1 MSTQHRAPPRNGA
14 PRRPTW
20 LLATMLVMTAG
31 PLAPTAARAQ
41 AGPQPQVSGA
51 PDVRGTVQSFD
62 DERLPPVTVTAT
74 RDARRLLETPAAV
87 GIVSGRTIRDT
98 APAHPQQLLGQ
109 VPGVAV
115 AVTNGEGHTTAIRQ
129 GFTTAPLYLFLE
141 DGLPIRATGFFN
153 HNALYEINLPMAGR
167 VEVIRG
173 PGSALYGSDAIGGIV
188 NVLTGAPA
196 AQAGIRAH
204 AEAGSF
210 GWRRLLAQADSGE
223 GQYGALRADLNLT
236 RTDGWRE
243 RTAYD
248 RSGGTLRWDAADVA
262 GGQARTVLAFSRIDQ
277 QTGANSPLPEADYRS
292 DPRRNNFPIAYRKV
306 DALRLSSAWSRGL
319 GEGTLTVTPY
329 LRDNA
334 MELLASF
341 SLASDPNLTITQNQS
356 WGVTSQWRRDW
367 AGPGRARLIAGL
379 DLEWSPG
386 SHRENRLAVTTT
398 GAGASRVYTAYT
410 VGTRIFDYKVDFRT
424 ISPYLHAEYSP
435 LPALRVVAGLR
446 HDRLDYSSRNNL
458 GPAPILDPASGR
470 WYGQAADSAVAFE
483 RLSPKLGA
491 TWALAPRVS
500 AWAAWNHG
508 FRVPSQ
514 SQLFRPAVAA
524 SPTEAQQ
531 RADLALGL
539 RPIRAEQAE
548 VGLRGR
554 LGAMDFELAAFD
566 LVKRDDLVSQ
576 RDPAT
581 NLSVPVNAGRTR
593 HRGVELGLGV
603 RLSPTVRLDAALSH
617 ATHRYAQWQT
627 ASADFSGR
635 EIEAAPR
642 SLGNLRLGWAPRPG
656 ALVQLE
662 WVHLGAYWLEASNAS
677 AWPRY
682 PGHNLVNA
690 RLAWPV
696 TPSVSVFARVLNL
709 ADRRYADS
717 ASVSSNTAVYSPG
730 LPRSAYVGA
739 EVRW

>member
-1 MSTQHRAPPRNGA
+1 MSLHRPLT
-14 PRRPTW
+14 RRSH
-20 LLATMLVMTAG
+20 A
-31 PLAPTAARAQ
+31 LAPTARLLTALL
-41 AGPQPQVSGA
+41 AGTASLPPAVGA
-51 PDVRGTVQSFD
+51 EAPLAA
-62 DERLPPVTVTAT
+62 DEETRLPAVTVTAT
-74 RDARRLLETPAAV
+74 RDARRLAETPAAV
-87 GIVSGRTIRDT
+87 GIIGARSIRDT

-188 NVLTGAPA
+188 NVLTSAPSPD
-196 AQAGIRAH
+196 AGIRTH

-210 GWRRLLAQADSGE
+210 GWRRMLAQADSGE
-223 GQYGALRADLNLT
+223 GAHGALRADLNLT

-248 RSGGTLRWDAADVA
+248 RTSGTLRWDATGIA
-262 GGQARTVLAFSRIDQ
+262 GGQTRTVLAVSRIDQ
-277 QTGANSPLPEADYRS
+277 QTGANSPLPEADYRN

-306 DALRLSSAWSRGL
+306 DALRLSSAWSRSL
-319 GEGTLTVTPY
+319 GEGWLTVTPY

-341 SLASDPNLTITQNQS
+341 NLASDPNLTFTDNQS
-356 WGVTSQWRRDW
+356 WGITSQWRRDW
-367 AGPGRARLIAGL
+367 EGPGRVRLIAGL

-386 SHRENRLAVTTT
+386 NHRENRLNVTTSGT
-398 GAGASRVYTAYT
+398 GASRVYSAYT
-410 VGTRIFDYKVDFRT
+410 VGTRTFDYAVDFRT
-424 ISPYLHAEYSP
+424 VSPYLHAEVSP
-435 LPALRVVAGLR
+435 LPTVRVTAGLR
-446 HDRLDYSSRNNL
+446 HDRLDYSSRNRL
-458 GPAPILDPASGR
+458 GSAPVLDAASGR
-470 WYGQAADSAVAFE
+470 WYGQAPDATVGFE

-491 TWALAPRVS
+491 TWAISPAMS
-500 AWAAWNHG
+500 AWASWNHG
-508 FRVPSQ
+508 FRVPSE
-514 SQLFRPAVAA
+514 SQLFRPSVATSA
-524 SPTEAQQ
+524 TEAQQ
-531 RADLALGL
+531 RADAAGLL

-548 VGLRGR
+548 IGLRGR
-554 LGAMDFELAAFD
+554 AGIVDVDLVAFD
-566 LVKRDDLVSQ
+566 LLKRDDLVSQ

-593 HRGVELGLGV
+593 HRGVELGLGL
-603 RLSPTVRLDAALSH
+603 RFGPTLRLDAALSR
-617 ATHRYAQWQT
+617 ATHRYEQWQT
-627 ASADFSGR
+627 ATADLSGR

-642 SLGNLRLGWAPRPG
+642 TLGNLRLGWTPRPG
-656 ALVQLE
+656 ALAQLE
-662 WVHLGAYWLEASNAS
+662 WVHLGGYWLEASNAS
-677 AWPRY
+677 TWPRY
-682 PGHNLVNA
+682 PGHNLLNA
-690 RLAWPV
+690 RVAWPLSG
-696 TPSVSVFARVLNL
+696 SVVLFARVLNL

-730 LPRSAYVGA
+730 LPRSIYAGA

>member
-1 MSTQHRAPPRNGA
+1 MSLHRPLV
-14 PRRPTW
+14 RPTRRHAPAACLLST
-20 LLATMLVMTAG
+20 LLAGAI
-31 PLAPTAARAQ
+31 PPTPAVGAE
-41 AGPQPQVSGA
+41 QPASG
-51 PDVRGTVQSFD
+51 D
-62 DERLPPVTVTAT
+62 DTRLPAVTVTAT
-74 RDARRLLETPAAV
+74 RDARRLAETPAAV
-87 GIVSGRTIRDT
+87 GIIGARAIRDT

-167 VEVIRG
+167 IEVIRG

-188 NVLTGAPA
+188 NVLTSRPAPD
-196 AQAGIRAH
+196 AGIRTH

-210 GWRRLLAQADSGE
+210 GWRRVLAQVDSGE
-223 GQYGALRADLNLT
+223 GPHGALRADLNLT

-248 RSGGTLRWDAADVA
+248 RTSGTLRWDATGIA

-277 QTGANSPLPEADYRS
+277 QTGANAPLPEADYRS

-306 DALRLSSAWSRGL
+306 DALRLSSAWSRSL
-319 GEGTLTVTPY
+319 GEGTLTITPY

-341 SLASDPNLTITQNQS
+341 NLAADPNLTITDNQS
-356 WGVTSQWRRDW
+356 WGLTSQWRRDW
-367 AGPGRARLIAGL
+367 DGPGRARLIAGL

-386 SHRENRLAVTTT
+386 NHRENRLNVTTSGT
-398 GAGASRVYTAYT
+398 GASRVYSAYT
-410 VGTRIFDYKVDFRT
+410 VGTQTFDYAVNFRAV
-424 ISPYLHAEYSP
+424 SPYLHAEVSP
-435 LPALRVVAGLR
+435 LPTLRLTAGLR
-446 HDRLDYSSRNNL
+446 HDRLDYSTRNRL
-458 GPAPILDPASGR
+458 GSAPVQDAVSGR
-470 WYGQAADSAVAFE
+470 WYGQAPDGTVAFE

-491 TWALAPRVS
+491 TWALSPAMS
-500 AWAAWNHG
+500 AWASWNHG
-508 FRVPSQ
+508 FRVPSE

-524 SPTEAQQ
+524 NTAEARQ
-531 RADLALGL
+531 RADLALML
-539 RPIRAEQAE
+539 RPIRAEQTE
-548 VGLRGR
+548 IGLRGR
-554 LGAMDFELAAFD
+554 LGALEFDAALFD

-581 NLSVPVNAGRTR
+581 NLAVPINAGRTR
-593 HRGVELGLGV
+593 HRGVELGVGLRFG
-603 RLSPTVRLDAALSH
+603 PTVRLDAALSR
-617 ATHRYAQWQT
+617 ATHRYERWQT
-627 ASADFSGR
+627 VTADFSGR

-642 SLGNLRLGWAPRPG
+642 TLGNVRLGWTPRPG
-656 ALVQLE
+656 ALAQLE
-662 WVHLGAYWLEASNAS
+662 WVHLGGYWLEASNAS
-677 AWPRY
+677 IWPRY
-682 PGHNLVNA
+682 PGHNLLNA
-690 RLAWPV
+690 RVSWPLSS
-696 TPSVSVFARVLNL
+696 SVSVFARVLNL

-730 LPRSAYVGA
+730 LPRSVYAGA